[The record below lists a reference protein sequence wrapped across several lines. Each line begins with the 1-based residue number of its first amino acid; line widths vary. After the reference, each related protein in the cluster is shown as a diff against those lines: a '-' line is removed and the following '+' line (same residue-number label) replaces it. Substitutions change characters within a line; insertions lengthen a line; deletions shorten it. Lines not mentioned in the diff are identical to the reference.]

1 MKEAT
6 TVKRTLSA
14 ALALLMLGGAFS
26 ACGETTGSAT
36 DASPV
41 SAEPLTEDAAE
52 TEPRE
57 TDLLDALP
65 EGDFGGRDYTIL
77 LRTGKEYEFFSGE
90 LTGEIINDAV
100 YERNTTVEDRWNVR
114 IGYVDRATTWGSGD
128 RFNPELNAMI
138 LAGDSDFDIVAGYAA
153 MILGAVEKGLFL
165 NWYDIPH
172 IDVNERWWSAQIAD
186 SLTINGKMFAMTGDI
201 ALSLWENMV
210 CMYFNRQMAEN
221 YGTGDL
227 YGTVLEGNWT
237 FDRLRAA
244 VQGVTEDLNGDGRI
258 TVDDRFGYVSFW
270 STAVDS
276 YLPAFDIQIVKRG
289 EDGWLTYTMNSE
301 RMIGAL
307 EKMQSL
313 FFDGTQSAVMYSSGD
328 LQKVFAEDRALFFA
342 HDLRTSATLR
352 DMESD
357 YGIVPYPKY
366 DDAQEKYYSTSTDIF
381 SVMLFP
387 STVSDLEFAGCVTE
401 ALCALSWQKVI
412 PAYYEIALKDKYN
425 RDSQTG
431 AMLDIIRDSLI
442 FDVGYLNSF
451 ALSTAG
457 HLFVQLAREG
467 RTDFASAYAKNEKVY
482 LKKLAK
488 MQEAYGD

>member
-1 MKEAT
+1 M
-6 TVKRTLSA
+6 KRTLSA

-26 ACGETTGSAT
+26 ACGETAGSAT

-41 SAEPLTEDAAE
+41 SAEPLTEDTAE

-244 VQGVTEDLNGDGRI
+244 VQGVTVDLNGDGRI